1 MSLDALKA
9 AVPDYAQDLRRNLDA
24 VVEHGGLTQ
33 QRLWGT
39 VLACAIAARSA
50 RVLREVAHE
59 AGARLSADALT
70 AAKSAA
76 AHMAVN
82 NVFHR
87 TRHLLSDPAYG
98 ELRTGLRM
106 TALGR
111 PGEGV
116 TKADVEFWSFA
127 VSAVNACGL
136 CLDAHERALRRL
148 EVDRET
154 IQEGIK
160 IAAVVQALATTLDA
174 EAVLADLGDA

>member
-9 AVPDYAQDLRRNLDA
+9 AVPDYARDLRRNLDA

-50 RVLREVAHE
+50 RVLREVAPE
-59 AGARLSADALT
+59 AGARLSADAFT
-70 AAKSAA
+70 AAQSVAA
-76 AHMAVN
+76 IMAVN

-98 ELRTGLRM
+98 DLRTGLRM
-106 TALGR
+106 TALGH
-111 PGEGV
+111 PGAG
-116 TKADVEFWSFA
+116 KADVEFWSFA
-127 VSAVNACGL
+127 VSAINACAL
-136 CLDAHERALRRL
+136 CLDAHERALRGL

-160 IAAVVQALATTLDA
+160 IAAVIQALATTLDA
-174 EAVLADLGDA
+174 EAVIAGLDDV

>member
-9 AVPDYAQDLRRNLDA
+9 AVPDYARDLRRNLDA
-24 VVEHGGLTQ
+24 VVEHGGLGQ

-50 RVLREVAHE
+50 RVLRELAPE
-59 AGARLSADALT
+59 AGARLSADAFT

-76 AHMAVN
+76 AVMAVN

-106 TALGR
+106 TA
-111 PGEGV
+111 PGHPGV
-116 TKADVEFWSFA
+116 PKSDVEFWSFA
-127 VSAVNACGL
+127 VSAINACGL

-160 IAAVVQALATTLDA
+160 IAAVIQALATTLDA
-174 EAVLADLGDA
+174 EAVMDGLGDA

>member
-9 AVPDYAQDLRRNLDA
+9 AVPDYARDLRRNLDA
-24 VVEHGGLTQ
+24 VIEHGGLSQ

-50 RVLREVAHE
+50 RVLREVAPE
-59 AGARLSADALT
+59 AGARLSPEALT

-76 AHMAVN
+76 AVMAVN

-106 TALGR
+106 TALGH
-111 PGEGV
+111 PGV
-116 TKADVEFWSFA
+116 PKADVEFWSFA
-127 VSAVNACGL
+127 VSAINACGL

-154 IQEGIK
+154 IQEGFK

-174 EAVLADLGDA
+174 EAVMAGPGDA

>member
-9 AVPDYAQDLRRNLDA
+9 ALPDYARDLRRNLDA
-24 VVEHGGLTQ
+24 VVEHGGLGQ

-50 RVLREVAHE
+50 RVLRELAPE
-59 AGARLSADALT
+59 AGARLSPEAFT

-76 AHMAVN
+76 AVMAVN

-106 TALGR
+106 TAIGH
-111 PGEGV
+111 PGV

-127 VSAVNACGL
+127 VSAINACGL

-160 IAAVVQALATTLDA
+160 IASVIQALATTLDA
-174 EAVLADLGDA
+174 EAVMDGLGDV

>member
-9 AVPDYAQDLRRNLDA
+9 AVPDYARDLRRNLDA
-24 VVEHGGLTQ
+24 VVEHGGLSQ

-39 VLACAIAARSA
+39 VLVCAIAARSA
-50 RVLREVAHE
+50 RVLRELAPE
-59 AGARLSADALT
+59 ARARLSPDAYT
-70 AAKSAA
+70 TAKSAA
-76 AHMAVN
+76 ALMAVN

-106 TALGR
+106 TAVGH
-111 PGEGV
+111 PGV
-116 TKADVEFWSFA
+116 TKADFEFWSFA
-127 VSAVNACGL
+127 VSAINACGL
-136 CLDAHERALRRL
+136 CLDAHERALSRL

-160 IAAVVQALATTLDA
+160 IAAVIQALATTLDA
-174 EAVLADLGDA
+174 EAVLTGLDDD

>member
-9 AVPDYAQDLRRNLDA
+9 ALPEYARDLRRNLDA
-24 VVEHGGLTQ
+24 VTEQDGLSE

-39 VLACAIAARSA
+39 LLACAIAARSA
-50 RVLREVAHE
+50 RVLREVAPE
-59 AGARLSADALT
+59 AGARLSADAFT

-76 AHMAVN
+76 ALMAVS

-106 TALGR
+106 TAR
-111 PGEGV
+111 AHPDV
-116 TKADVEFWSFA
+116 PKADVEFWSFA

-136 CLDAHERALRRL
+136 CLDAHERVLSGLGVERAT
-148 EVDRET
+148 V
-154 IQEGIK
+154 QEAIK
-160 IAAVVQALATTLDA
+160 IAAVIEAVGTTLDA
-174 EAVLADLGDA
+174 EAVMNGSGGA

>member
-9 AVPDYAQDLRRNLDA
+9 AVPDYARDLRRNLDA
-24 VVEHGGLTQ
+24 VVEHGGLSQ
-33 QRLWGT
+33 QRLWGA
-39 VLACAIAARSA
+39 VLACSIASRSA
-50 RVLREVAHE
+50 RVLRELAPE
-59 AGARLSADALT
+59 ARARLSPDAYT
-70 AAKSAA
+70 TAKSAA
-76 AHMAVN
+76 AVMAVN

-106 TALGR
+106 TALGH
-111 PGEGV
+111 PGV
-116 TKADVEFWSFA
+116 SKADFEFWSFA
-127 VSAVNACGL
+127 VSAINACGL

-160 IAAVVQALATTLDA
+160 IAAVIQAVGTTLDA
-174 EAVLADLGDA
+174 EAVMAAAPDVP

>member
-9 AVPDYAQDLRRNLDA
+9 AVPDYARDLRRNLDA
-24 VVEHGGLTQ
+24 VVEHGGLGQ

-50 RVLREVAHE
+50 RVLRELAPE
-59 AGARLSADALT
+59 AGARLSPEAFT

-76 AHMAVN
+76 ALMAVN

-106 TALGR
+106 TALAH
-111 PGEGV
+111 PGV
-116 TKADVEFWSFA
+116 PKADIEFWSFA
-127 VSAVNACGL
+127 VSAINACRL

-154 IQEGIK
+154 IQEAIK
-160 IAAVVQALATTLDA
+160 IAAVIQALATTLDA
-174 EAVLADLGDA
+174 EAVMDGLGDA